1 MSTPKIEF
9 RFILRDNR
17 LAIYAKN
24 EKDSCRRSV
33 KGLSGYN
40 TNRWNP
46 RIQRFEEVG
55 PEDTYFNTMLQEIAG
70 SCKAIL
76 DAYNPSSCV
85 EFLNYYNLMSKKII
99 TEAICKHQ
107 SLRAKMLAN
116 NTKEIPAVAITDF
129 DDQQLLAELKRR
141 GFSGELYLT
150 KTVAI

>member
-1 MSTPKIEF
+1 MSTSKIEF
-9 RFILRDNR
+9 RFVLNSNR

-24 EKDSCRRSV
+24 GTDYCRRSV

-40 TNRWNP
+40 TNKWNP
-46 RIQRFEEVG
+46 RTQRFEEVG
-55 PEDTYFNTMLQEIAG
+55 PEDTYFNAMLQEIAS

-76 DAYNPSSCV
+76 DAYNPSSCT
-85 EFLNYYNLMSKKII
+85 EFLNYYNMMSKKIL

-116 NTKEIPAVAITDF
+116 NTKEKPAVAITDF

-141 GFSGELYLT
+141 GFSGELHLT
-150 KTVAI
+150 KTIAI